1 MAKMVRDEMGRRKE
15 DEFGVMGETNGAL
28 PHTKY
33 LLASLA
39 RVEDGKGEGWLWGLI
54 LLPSFCRSKSE

>member
-1 MAKMVRDEMGRRKE
+1 MGRRKE
-15 DEFGVMGETNGAL
+15 DEFGVMGETNGAP

-39 RVEDGKGEGWLWGLI
+39 QVEDGGKGDGGLWGLI